1 MKQQKQIL
9 ALAIGLAL
17 AGTFAYFFIPGWN
30 PLSVTGKMA
39 VGLTLVHEDG
49 TETAVDPERDWM
61 SYWSPLAIK
70 TLGGAAVTSVKY
82 TVQVKPIFTGTV
94 TSISYADSFIQI
106 TVDLKVKQSRTA
118 SAFSGSL
125 TSGEWTTVASGTITA
140 DTLSDWSTDGNHQ
153 LKIIPKSYVEIT
165 FSDGNIITRSATC
178 TGSWAYTKEPATPT
192 EPTGSFTGLSI
203 TVDETPL
210 T

>member
-17 AGTFAYFFIPGWN
+17 AGAFVYFFIPGWN

-39 VGLTLVHEDG
+39 VGLTLVHSDG

-61 SYWSPLAIK
+61 SYWSPLDIK
-70 TLGGAAVTSVKY
+70 TIGGAAVTSVKY
-82 TVQVKPIFTGTV
+82 TVKVKPIFTGTV

-106 TVDLKVKQSRTA
+106 TVDLKVKQSRSA

-140 DTLSDWSTDGNHQ
+140 VSYTHLTLPTT
-153 LKIIPKSYVEIT
+153 PYV
-165 FSDGNIITRSATC
+165 
-178 TGSWAYTKEPATPT
+178 
-192 EPTGSFTGLSI
+192 
-203 TVDETPL
+203 
-210 T
+210 